1 MNKYIACL
9 PACLLLLATPLIAAD
24 PAPAASPSPSSAKAQ
39 DLDIS
44 SGPIET
50 ILPPP
55 KILPFPQDD
64 SDLKPDPNARFGTLP
79 NGLRYVIL
87 PNHEPRGRVSLRL
100 LVLAGSLEEKED
112 QRGLAHFLEH
122 MAFNGSTHFPLDTST
137 NPPTPTLVEFL
148 QHFGMGFGGDTNA
161 STSFDRT
168 LYLLELPRADDKTLA
183 KGLQVFADYAGGLLL
198 LDDMVDKERGII
210 LSEKRVRDTV
220 GYRTFVA
227 EFEAMLGDTLI
238 PKRLPIG
245 EAGIITAAKRDRF
258 VDFWNTWYRPE
269 KIAVVVVGD
278 FADPAAVEKMVKDA
292 CSGLAPRAPVQPM
305 PSLGEIPHFDG
316 VRSVFHADTEL
327 PSTDVSITS
336 ITPYQHEPDTAA
348 HELKLLPRSLAVSM
362 MNRRFAKLAKKED
375 APFTTASV
383 SIGEEFNFYHEAS
396 VDVTCK
402 PDQWQAALDMGEQ
415 ELRRA
420 LTHGFSDAELKWA
433 AANYLN
439 DLDQAVKTES
449 TRLSKTLAGEIAQSL
464 LEGSVFTSPD
474 QDLALFKPALEKITP
489 KDCLDAL
496 RSAFAANGRYV
507 MVAGNLQI
515 DGDASAV
522 ITSAYR
528 KSQSVA
534 VAPLPEEKEEAWAYT
549 DFGPPGKVVERKHID
564 DLDIDLVTFS
574 NGVRLN
580 IKKTDFEAGTIKL
593 SARIGGG
600 VVTEPP
606 GQRGLS
612 AFAGVTFDAGGLGKH
627 SVDDLE
633 RLFAGKNIDLG
644 FAPAADAFTFAGST
658 TPDDLL
664 LEMQFLAAKI
674 TDPGYR
680 PESLRE
686 ARKNFEQM
694 YNLYDHTAS
703 GPLQIDVANMI
714 ASGDPR
720 IGMAPRE
727 VMMQRN
733 LDEVKAWLTPQFA
746 TAPLEVALVGDLD
759 VDAAIAAAAK
769 TIGALP
775 ARGPRQDLAALEK
788 IKFPPNPFVKD
799 YTIVSEIPKSQL
811 ALFWPTNDG
820 IDIRRRRRLTVL
832 AAVFSD
838 RLRVQVR
845 EKIGGSYGPG
855 AVSDAS
861 ETFPA
866 YGYIEAKIDVDPA
879 MAGKISD
886 AAVAAADDLAT
897 KGVTEDELA
906 RVRQPMLTKL
916 KESLRSN
923 DYWLF
928 NVVGRAQEK
937 PEMLDWARTRMDD
950 FNSISVDELDALAKE
965 YLGHFRVS
973 RVTVA
978 PASTPKPAEGGA
990 APSEVK

>member
-1 MNKYIACL
+1 MNKYLACL
-9 PACLLLLATPLIAAD
+9 PTCLLLLLTPLRAAD
-24 PAPAASPSPSSAKAQ
+24 PAPAASPSPSPASE
-39 DLDIS
+39 
-44 SGPIET
+44 SGALPF
-50 ILPPP
+50 LPPP
-55 KILPFPQDD
+55 KILPFPQDE

-112 QRGLAHFLEH
+112 QRGLAHYLEH

-183 KGLQVFADYAGGLLL
+183 KGLEVFADYAGGLLL

-220 GYRTFVA
+220 SYRTFVA
-227 EFEAMLGDTLI
+227 EFESMLGDTLI
-238 PKRLPIG
+238 PKRMPIG
-245 EAGIITAAKRDRF
+245 EADIITAAKRDRF

-269 KIAVVVVGD
+269 KMVVIVVGD
-278 FADPAAVEKMVKDA
+278 IADPAAVEKLVKDA
-292 CSGLAPRAPVQPM
+292 CSGLAPRVPAQPT
-305 PSLGEIPHFDG
+305 PSLGELAHFDG
-316 VRSVFHADTEL
+316 VKSFFHADAEL
-327 PSTDVSITS
+327 PSTDVSITT
-336 ITPYQHEPDTAA
+336 ITPYTHEPDTAA

-362 MNRRFAKLAKKED
+362 LNQRFAQLAKKED
-375 APFTTASV
+375 APFTAASV
-383 SIGEEFNFYHEAS
+383 SIGEQFNFYHEAS

-420 LTHGFSDAELKWA
+420 LTHGFSDDELKRASASFLNELDHA
-433 AANYLN
+433 AKSA
-439 DLDQAVKTES
+439 S
-449 TRLSKTLAGEIAQSL
+449 TRSSKALATELAQSL
-464 LEGSVFTSPD
+464 LDGNVFTSPE
-474 QDLALFKPALEKITP
+474 QDLALFKPALDKITA
-489 KDCLDAL
+489 KDCLEAL
-496 RSAFAANGRYV
+496 RAAFATNGRYV
-507 MVAGNLQI
+507 MVAGNLKI
-515 DGDASAV
+515 DGDASGV
-522 ITSAYR
+522 ITAAYK

-534 VAPLPEEKEEAWAYT
+534 VAPWHEEKQAEWAYAN
-549 DFGPPGKVVERKHID
+549 FGAPGKVVERKHID

-580 IKKTDFEAGTIKL
+580 IKKTDFEAGTVKL
-593 SARIGGG
+593 GARIGGG
-600 VVTEPP
+600 VVTEPL

-612 AFAGVTFDAGGLGKH
+612 AFAGATFDAGGLGKH

-633 RLFAGKNIDLG
+633 RLFAGKNIELG
-644 FAPAADAFTFAGST
+644 FAPAADAFTFAGT
-658 TPDDLL
+658 TTADDLQ

-686 ARKNFEQM
+686 ARKGFEQM
-694 YNLYDHTAS
+694 YNMYDHTSA
-703 GPLQIDVANMI
+703 GPLRIEVANII
-714 ASGDPR
+714 AGGDPR
-720 IGMAPRE
+720 IGLPPRE

-733 LDEVKAWLTPQFA
+733 LDEVKAWLAPQFA
-746 TAPLEVALVGDLD
+746 SAPLEVALVGDLN
-759 VDAAIAAAAK
+759 VDAAIDAAAK

-775 ARGPRQDLAALEK
+775 TRGPRPDLATLEK
-788 IKFPPNPFVKD
+788 ITFPPNPFVKD
-799 YTIVSEIPKSQL
+799 YTILTEIPKTQL

-820 IDIRRRRRLTVL
+820 IDIHRRRRLTVL

-845 EKIGGSYGPG
+845 EKIGGSYSPR
-855 AVSDAS
+855 AMSDAS

-866 YGYIEAKIDVDPA
+866 YGYIEANIDVDPA

-897 KGVTEDELA
+897 KGLTEDELA
-906 RVRQPMLTKL
+906 RVRLPMQTAL

-923 DYWLF
+923 DYWLM
-928 NVVGRAQEK
+928 NVLSRAQEK
-937 PEMLDWARTRMDD
+937 PEMLDWVRTRMDD
-950 FNSISVDELDALAKE
+950 FNSISVDELDALAKQ
-965 YLGHFRVS
+965 YFGRFRVS
-973 RVTVA
+973 RVTIA
-978 PASTPKPAEGGA
+978 PASTPKPAGGEP